1 MIPKTNTANFP
12 PFIKL
17 PNQLENKPG
26 EIEIGD
32 KVQIENEF
40 APPENPKLKS
50 PFIGN
55 VSLTNTD
62 LRTLGLNWTSYYSI
76 SKVYGMDTVDWVGKH
91 IIYTG
96 MKKTGKGAIGHL
108 WTAEL

>member
-1 MIPKTNTANFP
+1 MIPKGNSSNYP
-12 PFIKL
+12 PFLKL
-17 PNQLENKPG
+17 PNQLENKTG

-32 KVQIENEF
+32 KVQIETEF

-62 LRTLGLNWTSYYSI
+62 VRTLGLNWSSYYAI
-76 SKVYGMDTVDWVGKH
+76 SKAYGLDTADWVGKF
-91 IIYTG
+91 IIYNG
-96 MKKTGKGAIGHL
+96 LKKTGKGAFGHL
-108 WTAEL
+108 WTAEI